1 MENDAIDFDFGYDF
15 DSDFGSIDEQDLEFL
30 SESDDQLLK
39 DFAPQTDTYSE
50 GYY

>member
-1 MENDAIDFDFGYDF
+1 MENEAIDYEFGYDF
-15 DSDFGSIDEQDLEFL
+15 DSDFGAIDEQDLEFL
-30 SESDDQLLK
+30 SESDEAVLK

>member
-1 MENDAIDFDFGYDF
+1 MENEAIDYEFGYDF

-30 SESDDQLLK
+30 SESDEAVLK
-39 DFAPQTDTYSE
+39 DFAPQIDTYSE